1 MKAHTQTQP
10 YATLC
15 VVQVEAGV
23 SQGTDP
29 NGTATRPDYSK
40 LREKSGLP
48 VLYKVLL
55 GHSHI
60 HLHAMYHC
68 LCAPVGEL
76 RSHNTVH
83 RALDIC

>member
-1 MKAHTQTQP
+1 MPH
-10 YATLC
+10 C
-15 VVQVEAGV
+15 IVQVEAGV
-23 SQGTDP
+23 SQGTDS

-60 HLHAMYHC
+60 HLHAGHC
-68 LCAPVGEL
+68 SLCAPMGEL
-76 RSHNTVH
+76 RSHSIAHKV
-83 RALDIC
+83 LGIC

>member
-55 GHSHI
+55 GI
-60 HLHAMYHC
+60 TIFICM
-68 LCAPVGEL
+68 LCTTASVL
-76 RSHNTVH
+76 Q
-83 RALDIC
+83 